1 MLPMNLTGLVLA
13 TVAQGD
19 SGLAVL
25 GAALGCGLAVL
36 GAGLGIGLIGSK
48 ALDGTARQP
57 EVGDKLF
64 RTMIVAAALVESV
77 SLIALVFC
85 FIAILWFH

>member
-13 TVAQGD
+13 AIAPGD

-77 SLIALVFC
+77 ALIALLFC
-85 FIAILWFH
+85 LLAINWFR